1 MQFLQVEMQFSQPQM
16 QFLQLWMQVLPIVMQ
31 FFQVSFPNRV
41 CGGNEARL
49 HQWRETFRPKNSK
62 HYSLDGSSQKDFYR
76 ERAAAKS
83 E

>member
-1 MQFLQVEMQFSQPQM
+1 MQLSQVDMQFFRINM
-16 QFLQLWMQVLPIVMQ
+16 QFLQLGMQILPIVMQ

-49 HQWRETFRPKNSK
+49 HQWRETFRLKNSK
-62 HYSLDGSSQKDFYR
+62 HYSLDGSSQRDFYR